1 MGLVDE
7 ALISILYFVYQLFVN
22 RRCSSLVVHVVH
34 VNFADR
40 KMGRNEALCAMV
52 K

>member
-22 RRCSSLVVHVVH
+22 RRCSSLLVHVSFV
-34 VNFADR
+34 DR
-40 KMGRNEALCAMV
+40 EMGRDESLCAMV